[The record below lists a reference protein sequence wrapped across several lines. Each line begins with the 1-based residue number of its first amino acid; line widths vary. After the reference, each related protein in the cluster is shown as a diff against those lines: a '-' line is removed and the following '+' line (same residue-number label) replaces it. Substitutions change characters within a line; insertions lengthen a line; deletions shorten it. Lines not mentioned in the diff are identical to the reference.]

1 VDGYNPHANV
11 LVRKVSSKRGWGF
24 FAFVHEFY
32 HWDWEMMKKELSL
45 RPSSKQGETRLEWTP
60 NQHITL
66 HGFNNLT
73 KSLSFNMYD
82 ICYTKTKEEREAYLE
97 YIDEQYNAERL
108 THILKNVSDIIGAHV
123 LNVAQQDYVPQG
135 ASVTFLVSEGPVV
148 EVPTESYEES
158 PGPLPDNVVMQL
170 DKSHITV
177 HTYPEYHPNV
187 EISTF
192 RADID
197 VSTCGE
203 ISPLK
208 ALNYLIRSFD
218 TDMMTIDYR
227 VRGFTRDIYGHKLF
241 IDHDISSIQ
250 NYIPD
255 EVKDLFHMID
265 VNVYQENIFHTK
277 CKLRQFDLNN
287 YLFGYTKD
295 KLTLE
300 EQSEITERLHMEMD
314 EIYYGK
320 NMDRN

>member
-1 VDGYNPHANV
+1 MEPI
-11 LVRKVSSKRGWGF
+11 R
-24 FAFVHEFY
+24 
-32 HWDWEMMKKELSL
+32 
-45 RPSSKQGETRLEWTP
+45 Q
-60 NQHITL
+60 QHVTL

-82 ICYTKTKEEREAYLE
+82 ICYTKTRAEREAYLD
-97 YIDEQYNAERL
+97 YIDEQYNADRL
-108 THILKNVSDIIGAHV
+108 TAILKTVSDIIGAHV
-123 LNVAQQDYVPQG
+123 LNIAKQDYVPQG

-148 EVPTESYEES
+148 EVPRESYEES
-158 PGPLPDNVVMQL
+158 PGPLPDSVVMQL

-177 HTYPEYHPNV
+177 HTYPEYHPDE

-208 ALNYLIRSFD
+208 ALNYLIHSFD
-218 TDMMTIDYR
+218 TDIMTIDYR
-227 VRGFTRDIYGHKLF
+227 VRGFTRDITGNKLF

-255 EVKDLFHMID
+255 EVIDLYDMID
-265 VNVYQENIFHTK
+265 VNVYQEHIFHTK
-277 CKLRQFDLNN
+277 CKLKQFDLNN

-295 KLTLE
+295 KLTPE
-300 EQSEITERLHMEMD
+300 EQRDITERLRLEMD

-320 NMDRN
+320 NIIR